1 MAGRFFMWM
10 SFLNRREERVKGM
23 ENQAYSKGLGSF
35 KRTTR
40 RSTRRSDP
48 SALWAVVRGV
58 LVAAAITIIGVAIFA
73 LLLNWWNASDRTVTA
88 VNQVVKFVSILAGVT
103 TAMRAGESGG
113 ALRGACVGVLYMAL
127 GIACYALMMGQSP
140 QWTAYLADLGM
151 GVAAGGLFGMILTTR
166 KNGYAVPLDYDI
178 RGCQANNDIA
188 PYRVDTRNNKNRVY
202 AIGGILCIRGRLNRK
217 RK

>member
-1 MAGRFFMWM
+1 MWM
-10 SFLNRREERVKGM
+10 GCFEPPRSEERVKGM
-23 ENQAYSKGLGSF
+23 ENPAYSKGLGSF

-73 LLLNWWNASDRTVTA
+73 LLLNWWNASDRTITA

-166 KNGYAVPLDYDI
+166 KNG
-178 RGCQANNDIA
+178 
-188 PYRVDTRNNKNRVY
+188 
-202 AIGGILCIRGRLNRK
+202 
-217 RK
+217 

>member
-1 MAGRFFMWM
+1 M
-10 SFLNRREERVKGM
+10 SEHPI
-23 ENQAYSKGLGSF
+23 QGLM
-35 KRTTR
+35 
-40 RSTRRSDP
+40 STAMSNIKEMVD
-48 SALWAVVRGV
+48 VN
-58 LVAAAITIIGVAIFA
+58 TIIGVAIFA
-73 LLLNWWNASDRTVTA
+73 LLLNWWNASDRTITA

-166 KNGYAVPLDYDI
+166 KNG
-178 RGCQANNDIA
+178 
-188 PYRVDTRNNKNRVY
+188 
-202 AIGGILCIRGRLNRK
+202 
-217 RK
+217 